1 MRPGTHNPRAER
13 KEAAHGRQETRAEGH
28 APGWKVR
35 QRPEWGRGRVRF
47 GRNGFR
53 RHVRRGGLEV
63 RGPEGARLF
72 HDRIAELKRS
82 NPFAAA
88 VDVHS
93 AEEYAHCRLFLTG
106 NGRAGFAL
114 ADGDM
119 LVSVFS
125 YRGEHAGDDI
135 VAKAVEQG
143 ARRLDCYNIRGG
155 LPRLYGRHGFKPV
168 ATVDWNDDYAP
179 DGWDYGTFGRPDV
192 MAMAVTDDTPE
203 PVGHV
208 DYDTAVRLAADVAR
222 GGRRSDA

>member
-1 MRPGTHNPRAER
+1 MDGRRREPKGTPRGGRFAKGPSGGVDASDLAETDFGGMFDGVDWTD
-13 KEAAHGRQETRAEGH
+13 AGV
-28 APGWKVR
+28 APGGSR
-35 QRPEWGRGRVRF
+35 RF
-47 GRNGFR
+47 R
-53 RHVRRGGLEV
+53 EV